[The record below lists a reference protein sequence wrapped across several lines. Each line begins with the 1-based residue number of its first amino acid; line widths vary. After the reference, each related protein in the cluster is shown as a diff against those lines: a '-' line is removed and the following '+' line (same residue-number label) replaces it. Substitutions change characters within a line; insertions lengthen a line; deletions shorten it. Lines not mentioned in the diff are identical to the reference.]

1 MYLDNFIL
9 YIGLVLKISR
19 FDVKIFQNVDLQYI
33 LPFQNVDGDTVLILW
48 FVIIAVLKWQFKNI
62 IEGLQICLDVK
73 LLINS

>member
-48 FVIIAVLKWQFKNI
+48 FVIIAVLKWQLKNI